1 MSEWLQQTIG
11 ITRYEMVMQI
21 RRRGVI
27 ALVGFLFVGIVGL
40 SLISSSATPVPEIAG
55 LPVERLEFVG
65 DEMIATLI
73 EADGGLVTMA
83 LPAEDTVSIPR
94 WLTGLPVAQINGTFA
109 VVFTAGISAILVMT
123 GAAMM
128 MADAIAMDHQVRVSE
143 ALDALPLHRSAY
155 IVGKVLGAALPLG
168 AGLTLLYAVY
178 AAYARVRFGPYDLW
192 VLTRF
197 WFIVLTA
204 SGMTVAA
211 LAVVVGGLARRRRTA
226 LLLGIGLIPAL
237 IGLFA
242 LLMFSLF
249 TVIDPSRQP
258 MISQLSFTE
267 VVSSMLTEMMLTQMQ
282 ALLVVIACAAGLWLW
297 LRLRETR

>member
-1 MSEWLQQTIG
+1 MREWFRQTVG

-27 ALVGFLFVGIVGL
+27 ALVGFLFVGMVGL
-40 SLISSSATPVPEIAG
+40 SLISSNATPVPEIAG

-65 DEMIATLI
+65 DEVIATLI
-73 EADGGLVTMA
+73 ESDGGLVTMT
-83 LPAEDTVSIPR
+83 LPAEDTASIPR
-94 WLTGLPVAQINGTFA
+94 WLTGLPVAEINGTFA

-128 MADAIAMDHQVRVSE
+128 MADAIAVDHQVRVSE
-143 ALDALPLHRSAY
+143 ALAVLPLHRSAY

-197 WFIVLTA
+197 WFIVLTS
-204 SGMTVAA
+204 SGMIVAA

-226 LLLGIGLIPAL
+226 LLLGIGLIPGL

-249 TVIDPSRQP
+249 AVIDPSQQP
-258 MISQLSFTE
+258 TIRQLSFTE
-267 VVSSMLTEMMLTQMQ
+267 VVSSMLTGMMLTQIQ
-282 ALLVVIACAAGLWLW
+282 ALLIVIACAAGLWLW
-297 LRLRETR
+297 LRLRETL

>member
-1 MSEWLQQTIG
+1 MSDWFRQTVG

-27 ALVGFLFVGIVGL
+27 ALIGFLFVGIVGL

-55 LPVERLEFVG
+55 LPVERLDFVG
-65 DEMIATLI
+65 DEVIATLI

-83 LPAEDTVSIPR
+83 LPAEDTGSIPR
-94 WLTGLPVAQINGTFA
+94 WLTGLPVTQINGTFA
-109 VVFTAGISAILVMT
+109 VVFTAGISAILVMA

-128 MADAIAMDHQVRVSE
+128 MADAIAVDHQVRVSE

-168 AGLTLLYAVY
+168 AGLTLLFAVY
-178 AAYARVRFGPYDLW
+178 AAYARVRFGPYDVW

-197 WFIVLTA
+197 WFVALTA
-204 SGMTVAA
+204 SGMIVAA

-249 TVIDPSRQP
+249 AVIDPSQHP
-258 MISQLSFTE
+258 TISQLSFTE
-267 VVSSMLTEMMLTQMQ
+267 VVSSMLASMLLTQIQ
-282 ALLVVIACAAGLWLW
+282 ALLIVVACAAGLWLW
-297 LRLRETR
+297 LRLRETL